1 MCYKNNLISATKL
14 LCLFSGVYFF
24 SYAYSLDVAGQKGDV
39 KEMEEIEVEGKI
51 EKGDRAY
58 TQQDGKRFITNP

>member
-39 KEMEEIEVEGKI
+39 KEMEEI
-51 EKGDRAY
+51 
-58 TQQDGKRFITNP
+58 

>member
-24 SYAYSLDVAGQKGDV
+24 CYGYCFDVGGQKGDV
-39 KEMEEIEVEGKI
+39 KEMEEI
-51 EKGDRAY
+51 
-58 TQQDGKRFITNP
+58 